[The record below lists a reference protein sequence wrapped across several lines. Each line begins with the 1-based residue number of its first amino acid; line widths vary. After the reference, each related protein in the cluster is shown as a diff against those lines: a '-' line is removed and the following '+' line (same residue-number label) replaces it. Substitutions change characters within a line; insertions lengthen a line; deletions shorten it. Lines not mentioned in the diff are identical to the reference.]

1 MIAALIVLVSSA
13 WTVIKTVTM
22 PAIRLSSGSLVAD
35 AVIVVTRKPG
45 RKLDSV
51 TSIQAIF

>member
-35 AVIVVTRKPG
+35 SVIVVTRKPG